1 MSDIDFTY
9 AVART
14 RALEVHLFSASTIEQ
29 LLACTTY
36 EECLDYLL
44 EKGWGDDDTPR
55 DAESILSREREK
67 AWETVRELAPDMS
80 MFDVLFYPNLFHN
93 LKAAIKEVCT
103 SETNA
108 HIFYEDS
115 PISGEQMMEIIR
127 EKDFGRLPQSMV
139 RAAQDAY
146 DTLLHTR
153 DGQLCD
159 VIVDKAALDAIYA
172 AGKAAEDDIIRD
184 YAESVV
190 AVADIKIA
198 VRAQKTAKTAEF
210 MKRAMADCSTISVND
225 LIRAAGSSMEAIQEY
240 LSGTVYAA
248 GAKAL
253 EESTS
258 AFERWCDNRIIETI
272 KPQKYNSDSVGPIFA
287 YAIARENEIKTVRI
301 VLTGKQNDLPVDSIR
316 ERVREMYV

>member
-1 MSDIDFTY
+1 
-9 AVART
+9 
-14 RALEVHLFSASTIEQ
+14 
-29 LLACTTY
+29 
-36 EECLDYLL
+36 
-44 EKGWGDDDTPR
+44 
-55 DAESILSREREK
+55 
-67 AWETVRELAPDMS
+67 
-80 MFDVLFYPNLFHN
+80 
-93 LKAAIKEVCT
+93 
-103 SETNA
+103 
-108 HIFYEDS
+108 
-115 PISGEQMMEIIR
+115 
-127 EKDFGRLPQSMV
+127 MV